1 MGRSTMSVVVLFSF
15 LMIAFIKPNYGT
27 NRNIKVDNNTTIPVQ
42 QEKIFPF
49 FILSDIAESLNG
61 TDYGK

>member
-15 LMIAFIKPNYGT
+15 LMIAFMKPNYGT
-27 NRNIKVDNNTTIPVQ
+27 NRNIKVKNNQTIPVQ
-42 QEKIFPF
+42 KEEILPF
-49 FILSDIAESLNG
+49 FILSDVAESLNA